1 MTHESDELLKVPIIV
16 TGSPRSGKTFTALIL
31 SHAPGMAYVE
41 EPLVIWSLGATKRN
55 DDRRFPDE
63 ATPDV
68 IRQIRALCAAEV
80 KRAHGTRYI
89 DDLAYHGLRI
99 DFVRAVLPDA
109 LFVYVV
115 QDGYAAI
122 PEMVF
127 GWTFKE
133 PFYKTILRR
142 WRGVRSFAALR
153 SLPRQAWRWLVN
165 HFASK
170 VEGRRRAWGPQPP
183 GLTEFAESHSDP
195 AEVAAYQ
202 WKSLVEVALDD
213 VARLPAEQVMVLR
226 FEDLIADTPAT
237 VDRLAR
243 FCRID
248 DVESLQRAAAE
259 LLVPNAKH
267 RSVELTPE
275 QWRRIEHIVGPLRE
289 RLGYTSGI
297 PAVV

>member
-1 MTHESDELLKVPIIV
+1 MSHETDELLKAPIIV
-16 TGSPRSGKTFTALIL
+16 TGSPRSGKTFIALIL
-31 SHAPGMAYVE
+31 SRSEGMVYVE
-41 EPLVIWSLGATKRN
+41 EPLVIWSLGAAKRD
-55 DDRRFPDE
+55 DDRRFADE
-63 ATPDV
+63 ATPEI

-80 KRAHGTRYI
+80 KRSHGQRYI
-89 DDLAYHGLRI
+89 DDLAYHGLRL
-99 DFVRAVLPDA
+99 DFVHAVMPDA
-109 LFVYVV
+109 LFVYVI

-133 PFYKTILRR
+133 PFYNTILRR
-142 WRGVRSFAALR
+142 WRGILSFAAIR
-153 SLPRQAWRWLVN
+153 ALPRQAWRWLVN

-183 GLTEFAESHSDP
+183 GLAKFAEQHSDP
-195 AEVAAYQ
+195 AEIAAFQ
-202 WKSLVEVALDD
+202 WKALVETALDD
-213 VARLPAEQVMVLR
+213 LAHLPADQTVIIR
-226 FEDLIADTPAT
+226 FEDLVNDTQTT

-259 LLVPNAKH
+259 LLVPNARH

-297 PAVV
+297 PLK